1 MQFYTNF
8 GTENVTKI
16 EKDKSD
22 DTLAYED
29 NAHEV
34 ILRTLSYFLKILPWN
49 PAPTMIEPLCL
60 SFYTE
65 PLVIILV
72 ESI

>member
-1 MQFYTNF
+1 MQIFTNF

-29 NAHEV
+29 NAHKV
-34 ILRTLSYFLKILPWN
+34 VLRTYSYFLRIV
-49 PAPTMIEPLCL
+49 THIG
-60 SFYTE
+60 
-65 PLVIILV
+65 
-72 ESI
+72 